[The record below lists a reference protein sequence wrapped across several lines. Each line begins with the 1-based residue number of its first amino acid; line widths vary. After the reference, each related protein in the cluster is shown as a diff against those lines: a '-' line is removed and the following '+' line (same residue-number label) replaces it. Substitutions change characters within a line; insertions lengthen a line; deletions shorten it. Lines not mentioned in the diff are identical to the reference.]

1 MAVFT
6 AILVDDERPSLDAL
20 VAKLGFVAPDIDIL
34 GSYCVAQEALS
45 AAERLQ
51 PDLIFLDIEMPGM
64 DGFTFQERVRSC
76 GAEIMFT
83 TAYQHYAIPA
93 LRAYAFDFLLKP
105 VDEDELAGALERFRH
120 KKREQR
126 QQVAEQKQNQSVAV
140 LQKIAV
146 PSARGMMFVP
156 LADVVYLE
164 AHKNYTIFHLT
175 GKRQLVA
182 TRTLKEYELLLET
195 QGFFRIHHAA
205 VINLQHLTEYIR
217 GEGGSV
223 ILSDGSEVEVAR
235 RRKQEFL
242 ARLG

>member
-6 AILVDDERPSLDAL
+6 AILVDDEQPSLDAL
-20 VAKLGFVAPDIDIL
+20 MAKLGFVASDIEIL
-34 GSYCVAQEALS
+34 GRYCVAQEALL
-45 AAERLQ
+45 AVERLQ

-64 DGFTFQERVRSC
+64 DGFTFQERVRAY
-76 GAEIMFT
+76 GAEIIFT
-83 TAYQHYAIPA
+83 TAYQQYAIPA

-105 VDEDELAGALERFRH
+105 VDEDELAGALGRFRQ
-120 KKREQR
+120 KRREQR
-126 QQVAEQKQNQSVAV
+126 QQVSDQKQNQSPAS

-146 PSARGMMFVP
+146 PSARGMLFVP

-182 TRTLKEYELLLET
+182 TRTLKEYELLLDT

>member
-1 MAVFT
+1 M
-6 AILVDDERPSLDAL
+6 
-20 VAKLGFVAPDIDIL
+20 AKLGFVASDIEIL
-34 GSYCVAQEALS
+34 GRYCVAQEALL
-45 AAERLQ
+45 AVERLQ

-64 DGFTFQERVRSC
+64 DGFTFQERVRAY
-76 GAEIMFT
+76 GAEIIFT
-83 TAYQHYAIPA
+83 TAYQQYAIPA

-105 VDEDELAGALERFRH
+105 VDEDELAGALGRFRQ
-120 KKREQR
+120 KRREQR
-126 QQVAEQKQNQSVAV
+126 QQVSDQKQNQSPAS

-146 PSARGMMFVP
+146 PSARGMLFVP

-182 TRTLKEYELLLET
+182 TRTLKEYELLLDT